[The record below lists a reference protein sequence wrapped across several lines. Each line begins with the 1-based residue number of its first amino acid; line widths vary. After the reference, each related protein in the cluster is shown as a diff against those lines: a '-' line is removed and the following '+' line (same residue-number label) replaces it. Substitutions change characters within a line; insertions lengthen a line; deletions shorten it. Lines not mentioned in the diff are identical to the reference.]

1 VNAVFLNRDK
11 PILYSCKPALYY
23 KEKTLINTLQTR
35 RRLCIFHSCIINLLS
50 FYSHLAGIQPTL
62 YKKSISLQICLNVL
76 SVMFLLRCLGSQYIF
91 MTGYTVTGHIIL
103 NKQEPAFF
111 RVSTEILRRYTF

>member
-1 VNAVFLNRDK
+1 
-11 PILYSCKPALYY
+11 
-23 KEKTLINTLQTR
+23 
-35 RRLCIFHSCIINLLS
+35 
-50 FYSHLAGIQPTL
+50 
-62 YKKSISLQICLNVL
+62 
-76 SVMFLLRCLGSQYIF
+76 